1 MSCALYELV
10 EMHKFYEF
18 YMSCVIPPLKS
29 KSFLPK
35 IRVYIFENLRLN
47 KESGEM
53 VLLDL
58 LDLHD
63 LHDLLD
69 LHDLH
74 DLLDLL
80 GLFAPPVP
88 SQSFPRE
95 MGSSHR
101 VILLIFKILVE
112 IMKENINS
120 LLHLH
125 DMEIL
130 HLQNV
135 QRK

>member
-53 VLLDL
+53 VLL
-58 LDLHD
+58 
-63 LHDLLD
+63 DLLD

>member
-1 MSCALYELV
+1 
-10 EMHKFYEF
+10 
-18 YMSCVIPPLKS
+18 
-29 KSFLPK
+29 
-35 IRVYIFENLRLN
+35 
-47 KESGEM
+47 M

-58 LDLHD
+58 LDL
-63 LHDLLD
+63 LD
-69 LHDLH
+69 
-74 DLLDLL
+74 
-80 GLFAPPVP
+80 LFAPPVP